1 MLQQQHV
8 LSVSVADSM
17 MYRAELNPA
26 CHSSTLAGSCSRV
39 PTFLTDPTLLVTVS
53 SGVTS
58 LHLYYILVLHLSTNV
73 VLYLF
78 VYRRDDAT
86 NAVLT

>member
-17 MYRAELNPA
+17 MYRAGLNPA
-26 CHSSTLAGSCSRV
+26 CHSSTLAWLLLPGPDISHGSDIVGDCK
-39 PTFLTDPTLLVTVS
+39 LWCH
-53 SGVTS
+53 
-58 LHLYYILVLHLSTNV
+58 HLCILVLHLSTNV

-78 VYRRDDAT
+78 VYRRDDAA

>member
-26 CHSSTLAGSCSRV
+26 CHSSTLAWLLLPGPDISHGSDIVGDCKLRCHH
-39 PTFLTDPTLLVTVS
+39 LYTLHPCAASVYKRCTVS
-53 SGVTS
+53 ICLQT
-58 LHLYYILVLHLSTNV
+58 
-73 VLYLF
+73 
-78 VYRRDDAT
+78 
-86 NAVLT
+86 